1 MTEPNH
7 TSPSPKDEEPPT
19 AKVAEEPQTPTGA
32 RHSEVV
38 RAVMYGSALSAGV
51 FLVLFGKATAVEASG
66 YVSPFLVIF
75 EGTNRG
81 I

>member
-7 TSPSPKDEEPPT
+7 ANPSPNDDEEQ
-19 AKVAEEPQTPTGA
+19 QTPRRA
-32 RHSEVV
+32 QHSEVL
-38 RAVMYGSALSAGV
+38 RAVMYGGALSAGV

-66 YVSPFLVIF
+66 YVSPFLVVF

-81 I
+81 V